1 MEKCCDNYSTTFDS
15 YSAMLAYQ
23 RTQTENSQWLRS
35 PVNELSVEALEP
47 KRLDY
52 ERSEFAYGVGEEA
65 IEDTANRLGLAL
77 KVKGDLYPVRETAY
91 KTLLDRAKI
100 NGTALPKLSRGTLAG
115 VLNECLHLFE
125 SEALV
130 LVRDEKVSAVHSGD
144 KTDYAVL
151 PIDELLETLDGMLGI
166 RFPDSVFT
174 GGYAD
179 HSIVSG
185 MWTMPKQKESL
196 LGAYTKMLDK
206 YGISHCDYTPGIR
219 FVTSDTGIASAKV
232 SALLFGGKHP
242 IHIGGCVAVD
252 HRHGA
257 TISDFEKAVQ
267 IIKKYEG
274 LHQPQHWPL
283 VGYGHKILPGE
294 KFSRTKAMSEAD
306 AEALLRKDLL
316 KNCAVFRQF
325 GADSLLLGVLAY
337 NIGSGATLRSSVV
350 SKLKAGNR
358 DIYKNYIAHS
368 RYRGKIHSQIQ
379 KRRIEEFET
388 LFIKDP
394 AKSGKQIPSLPGLS
408 APATTAPSPQH
419 LLSLQQRERHDNNL
433 LFTTTNPMMA
443 CLPRYQQYSWL

>member
-144 KTDYAVL
+144 KTVYAVL

-257 TISDFEKAVQ
+257 TISDFEKA
-267 IIKKYEG
+267 
-274 LHQPQHWPL
+274 L
-283 VGYGHKILPGE
+283 
-294 KFSRTKAMSEAD
+294 
-306 AEALLRKDLL
+306 
-316 KNCAVFRQF
+316 
-325 GADSLLLGVLAY
+325 
-337 NIGSGATLRSSVV
+337 
-350 SKLKAGNR
+350 
-358 DIYKNYIAHS
+358 
-368 RYRGKIHSQIQ
+368 
-379 KRRIEEFET
+379 
-388 LFIKDP
+388 
-394 AKSGKQIPSLPGLS
+394 
-408 APATTAPSPQH
+408 
-419 LLSLQQRERHDNNL
+419 NL
-433 LFTTTNPMMA
+433 LFAQFGDSIKKLEKLLNVYLNFPVNAMA
-443 CLPRYQQYSWL
+443 HVCKKLALPKKAALAAIKMFEDTYVGGIATAHDVFMAMQEILFTLSTENTPQSKMLFVEESLARALTLNWSDYDLAKGVNY